1 MFCNKFLAT
10 ALYRYIS
17 VCLSLQ
23 QGCLWFCCLCFALI
37 YIDLSSLPAIVV
49 SRPRCLLFSRPSSP
63 LFPHQ
68 GSQRGYTVERSAVLC
83 MCCYCVCVC
92 VKEKQSRATALIN
105 WRARSDKSLHHKL
118 VGDHL
123 GHCYY
128 SFSAFTDTLFVC
140 EAEQQQNHSD

>member
-1 MFCNKFLAT
+1 MFCNKLLAT

-23 QGCLWFCCLCFALI
+23 QRCLWFCCLCFALI

-63 LFPHQ
+63 LSP
-68 GSQRGYTVERSAVLC
+68 SRKPERIHGGAVSSAVRVLLL
-83 MCCYCVCVC
+83 CVCVC

-105 WRARSDKSLHHKL
+105 RRAGSDKSLHHKL
-118 VGDHL
+118 VRD
-123 GHCYY
+123 HCYD
-128 SFSAFTDTLFVC
+128 SLSAFADTLFVN